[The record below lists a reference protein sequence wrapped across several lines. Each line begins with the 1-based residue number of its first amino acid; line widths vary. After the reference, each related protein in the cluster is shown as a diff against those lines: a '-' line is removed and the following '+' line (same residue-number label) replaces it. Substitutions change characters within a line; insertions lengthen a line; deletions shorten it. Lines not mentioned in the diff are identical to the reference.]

1 MRHLR
6 PVGRG
11 ASALKYDLLTAL
23 GAHALAAAPAEQKR
37 VLRLM
42 TLITARYNWGADVL
56 AVGQREIASLWSC
69 TDRTV
74 KREIAVL
81 KGRGWLVVKRQGAR
95 GRVSEFRLD
104 LERMLGDTRAA
115 WDQVGPDFTARLA
128 TPDVET
134 SNIVPLRPSGEAPLP
149 DTEDATEWGLAK
161 HALRSADPGVYAAW
175 LHALKRKGRAG
186 GRLILEAPSRFHASY
201 VQTHL
206 AARVLSACRDLDASV
221 EGLEITA

>member
-134 SNIVPLRPSGEAPLP
+134 SNIVPLRPSDIAEA
-149 DTEDATEWGLAK
+149 
-161 HALRSADPGVYAAW
+161 
-175 LHALKRKGRAG
+175 
-186 GRLILEAPSRFHASY
+186 
-201 VQTHL
+201 
-206 AARVLSACRDLDASV
+206 
-221 EGLEITA
+221 EGLLAGVNKNEKKEPKE